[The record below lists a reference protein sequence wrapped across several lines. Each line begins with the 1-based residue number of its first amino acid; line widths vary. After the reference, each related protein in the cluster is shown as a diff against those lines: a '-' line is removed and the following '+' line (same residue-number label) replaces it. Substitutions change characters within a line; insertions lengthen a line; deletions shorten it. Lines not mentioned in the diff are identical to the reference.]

1 MPEKIGPDH
10 IYDLISVTQPSV
22 SPDGTRVAYA
32 SSRVDRK
39 EMAAQTQIMLASLPG
54 GEARTFTHGRADSE
68 PRFSPNGRWLTF
80 VRKGGAG
87 PKQLWIMPVDGGE
100 ARQLT
105 DLPGGASDHAWSPDS
120 SRIAFVSDVE
130 PGDSEEGERA
140 GGPEVKVTR
149 RIRYR
154 VDGKGWRGDSFYHL
168 CVVNVESGET
178 RQITDG
184 DWDCANPVWSP
195 DSGRIAFISDRGD
208 ARDRSWYAEVYVVS
222 ADGGEA
228 VEWSKGVHSF
238 SQGGLG
244 GALAWSP
251 DGRRLAIAGT
261 DDDDLGDPRQAW
273 LFVVEPGQAPRRLTD
288 GSYTP
293 VLPAPDLR
301 WTSGGDVIFLG
312 EHRGEGFL
320 CSVPAS
326 GGPLMVIAGGG
337 AEWAALSM
345 DAAARIAV
353 CVAVPPESAGTLC
366 HVDLA
371 TGRTSMFTDENAGYF
386 AKHPVAT
393 MEKFSI
399 QRDGVEIESRLLLP
413 PGWQPHS
420 KYPVV
425 VDIHGGPH
433 GRFRDAF
440 DGVHQVLA
448 NAGYAVLAVNPRGSS
463 SYGPDFARAVLR
475 DWGGEDYLD
484 IMDALDELC
493 KRDWVDTDRLGVH
506 GYSYGGFMSAWMIGH
521 DTRFKAAV
529 VGAPCINLVSMYG
542 TSDIGV
548 SFGEPH
554 WGGTA
559 VDAAPLVEHSPLT
572 YAGNVETPVLLL
584 HGEDDFRCP
593 IGQSEEYLVALKR
606 LGKEVE
612 MVRFPDSSHGFL
624 KSGPPKMR
632 EEYLARTLAWF
643 DGHLGAEDQGPG

>member
-1 MPEKIGPDH
+1 MPETIGPDH
-10 IYDLISVTQPSV
+10 IYDLISVAQPSV
-22 SPDGTRVAYA
+22 SPDGTLVAYA

-39 EMAAQTQIMLASLPG
+39 EMAVHTRIMLASSPG
-54 GEARTFTHGRADSE
+54 GEARAFTHGRADSE
-68 PRFSPNGRWLTF
+68 PRFSPDGRWLTF

-105 DLPGGASDHAWSPDS
+105 DVSGAAGDHAWSPDS
-120 SRIAFVSDVE
+120 RRIAFVSDVD
-130 PGDSEEGERA
+130 PGDSGEEEGHD
-140 GGPEVKVTR
+140 EVKVAR

-154 VDGKGWRGDSFYHL
+154 VDGKGWRGDAFYHL
-168 CVVNVESGET
+168 FVVDVESGEP

-184 DWDCANPVWSP
+184 DADCENPVWSP
-195 DSGRIAFISDRGD
+195 DGGRIAFLSDRD
-208 ARDRSWYAEVYVVS
+208 EARDRSWYAEVYVIS

-228 VEWSKGVHSF
+228 VEWSQGVHCF
-238 SQGGLG
+238 SQGSLG
-244 GALAWSP
+244 GAMAWSP
-251 DGRRLAIAGT
+251 DGRRLVLAGT

-273 LFVVEPGQAPRRLTD
+273 LFVVEPGQVPRRLTD
-288 GSYTP
+288 GWYTP

-301 WTSGGDVIFLG
+301 WSSEGDVIFLG

-320 CSVPAS
+320 CRVPAT
-326 GGPLMVIAGGG
+326 GGPLAVIAGGS
-337 AEWAALSM
+337 AEWTALSM
-345 DAAARIAV
+345 DTAATSVV
-353 CVAVPPESAGTLC
+353 CVAVSPASAGRLC
-366 HVDLA
+366 HIDVA
-371 TGRTSMFTDENAGYF
+371 SGRVSMFTDENAGYL

-399 QRDGVEIESRLLLP
+399 QRDGAEIESRLLLP
-413 PGWQPHS
+413 PGMQPHT

-448 NAGYAVLAVNPRGSS
+448 TAGYAVLAVNPRGSS
-463 SYGPDFARAVLR
+463 SYGPDFAKAVLR

-484 IMDALDELC
+484 IMAALDELC

-506 GYSYGGFMSAWMIGH
+506 GYSYGGFMSSWIVGH
-521 DTRFKAAV
+521 DTRFAAAV

-559 VDAAPLVEHSPLT
+559 LDAASLVEHSPLT
-572 YAGNVETPVLLL
+572 YAGDVETPVLLL
-584 HGEDDFRCP
+584 HGEDDVRCP

-612 MVRFPDSSHGFL
+612 MVRFPGSSHGFV

-632 EEYLARTLAWF
+632 EEYLARTLGWF
-643 DGHLGAEDQGPG
+643 AGHLGSGDQGPG

>member
-1 MPEKIGPDH
+1 LPETIGPDH

-22 SPDGTRVAYA
+22 SPDGNLVAYA
-32 SSRVDRK
+32 SSRVDRE
-39 EMAAQTQIMLASLPG
+39 EMAVHTRIMMALLPG
-54 GEARTFTHGRADSE
+54 GEARAFTHGRGDSE
-68 PRFSPNGRWLTF
+68 PRFSPDGKWLTF
-80 VRKGGAG
+80 VRKGASG

-105 DLPGGASDHAWSPDS
+105 DVSGGAGEHAWSPDS
-120 SRIAFVSDVE
+120 SRIVFVSDVDPSDSDE
-130 PGDSEEGERA
+130 DEGDD
-140 GGPEVKVTR
+140 EVKVAR

-154 VDGKGWRGDSFYHL
+154 VDGKGWRGDAFYQL
-168 CVVNVESGET
+168 CVVDVESGKS

-184 DWDCANPVWSP
+184 EWDCANPVWSP
-195 DSGRIAFISDRGD
+195 DGDRIAFISDRGD
-208 ARDRSWYAEVYVVS
+208 ARDRSWFAEVYVVP

-228 VEWSKGVHSF
+228 VEWSQGVHSF

-244 GALAWSP
+244 GAIAWSP
-251 DGRRLAIAGT
+251 DGSRLVVAGT
-261 DDDDLGDPRQAW
+261 DDEDLGDPRQAW
-273 LFVVEPGQAPRRLTD
+273 LFVVEPGQTPIRLTD

-301 WTSGGDVIFLG
+301 WTADGDIIFLG

-320 CSVPAS
+320 CRVPAT
-326 GGPLMVIAGGG
+326 GGPLTAIAGGG

-345 DAAARIAV
+345 DATATGGV
-353 CVAVPPESAGTLC
+353 CVAVTPESAGNLI
-366 HVDLA
+366 HIDLA
-371 TGRTSMFTDENAGYF
+371 TRKASALADDNADYF
-386 AKHPVAT
+386 AEHPVVT

-399 QRDGVEIESRLLLP
+399 HRHGVEIESRLLLP
-413 PGWQPHS
+413 PGMQAHT

-448 NAGYAVLAVNPRGSS
+448 SAGYVVLAVNPRGSS
-463 SYGPDFARAVLR
+463 SYGPEFAKAVLR

-484 IMDALDELC
+484 IMAALDELC
-493 KRDWVDTDRLGVH
+493 KRDYVDTDRLGVH

-521 DTRFKAAV
+521 DTRFKAAI

-559 VDAAPLVEHSPLT
+559 VDAASLVEHSPLT

-584 HGEDDFRCP
+584 HGEDDIRCP

-606 LGKEVE
+606 LDKEVE
-612 MVRFPDSSHGFL
+612 MVRFPGSSHGFV

-632 EEYLARTLAWF
+632 EEYLTRTLAWF
-643 DGHLGAEDQGPG
+643 DGHLGAKDQGPD

>member
-1 MPEKIGPDH
+1 MPETIGPDH
-10 IYDLISVTQPSV
+10 IYDLISITQPSV
-22 SPDGTRVAYA
+22 SPDGTLVAYA

-39 EMAAQTQIMLASLPG
+39 EMTAHTRIMLASSPAG
-54 GEARTFTHGRADSE
+54 QARAFTHGRSDSE
-68 PRFSPNGRWLTF
+68 PRFSPDGRWLTF

-87 PKQLWIMPVDGGE
+87 LKQLWIMAVDGGE

-105 DLPGGASDHAWSPDS
+105 DVSGGAGDHAWSPDS
-120 SRIAFVSDVE
+120 NRIAFVSDVD
-130 PGDSEEGERA
+130 PGDSGEEGA
-140 GGPEVKVTR
+140 GGPEVKVAR

-154 VDGKGWRGDSFYHL
+154 VDGKGWRGDAFYHL
-168 CVVNVESGET
+168 CVVDVESGET

-195 DSGRIAFISDRGD
+195 DGARIAFISDRGE
-208 ARDRSWYAEVYVVS
+208 ARDRSWYAEAYVVS
-222 ADGGEA
+222 ADGGET
-228 VEWSKGVHSF
+228 VEWSKGVHGF

-244 GALAWSP
+244 GAVAWSA
-251 DGRRLAIAGT
+251 DGSQLVVAGS

-301 WTSGGDVIFLG
+301 WTADGDVIFLG

-320 CSVPAS
+320 CRVSAT
-326 GGPLMVIAGGG
+326 GGPLTAISGGG
-337 AEWAALSM
+337 AEWTALSM
-345 DAAARIAV
+345 DAKASNAV
-353 CVAVPPESAGTLC
+353 CVAVSPGSSGALC
-366 HVDLA
+366 HIDLA
-371 TGRTSMFTDENAGYF
+371 TGRSSMFPDENADYF
-386 AKHPVAT
+386 SKHPVAT

-399 QRDGVEIESRLLLP
+399 RREGVEIESRLLLP
-413 PGWQPHS
+413 PGMQPHT

-448 NAGYAVLAVNPRGSS
+448 TAGYAVLAVNPRGSS
-463 SYGPDFARAVLR
+463 SYGPEFAKAVLR

-484 IMDALDELC
+484 IMAALDELC

-506 GYSYGGFMSAWMIGH
+506 GYSYGGFMSAWIIGH
-521 DTRFKAAV
+521 DTRFAAAV

-559 VDAAPLVEHSPLT
+559 VDAALLVEHSPLT
-572 YAGNVETPVLLL
+572 YADNVETPVLLL
-584 HGEDDFRCP
+584 HGEDDNRCP

-612 MVRFPDSSHGFL
+612 MVRFPGSSHGFV
-624 KSGPPKMR
+624 KAGPPKMR
-632 EEYLARTLAWF
+632 QEYLARTLAWF
-643 DGHLGAEDQGPG
+643 DGHLGRE